1 MAFRHRRFNGRGF
14 SLVETMVVVAVTGV
28 VAAIAVP
35 MTGNSLGYFRLTGDV
50 RSAANVIALGKMRA
64 ASVFG
69 RVRLYVDVTGKSF
82 HLETYDRTTS
92 TWLPDGG
99 TTYLSQGVSFS
110 YGVVSTAPPNSQTI
124 IDQSAPCR
132 DGLNTVDIAHTACII
147 FNSRG
152 VPIDSSAAGNPTI
165 DALYVT
171 NGSAVYAVIV
181 SATGM
186 VRTWRTPPTVTPG
199 WVLQ

>member
-1 MAFRHRRFNGRGF
+1 MKFRHRRFNGRGF
-14 SLVETMVVVAVTGV
+14 SLVEMMVVVAVTGV

-50 RSAANVIALGKMRA
+50 RSAANAIALGKMRA
-64 ASVFG
+64 AAVFG

-92 TWLPDGG
+92 AWLPDGG

-110 YGVVSTAPPNSQTI
+110 YGVVSSAPPNSQTI

-132 DGLNTVDIAHTACII
+132 DDLNTADIAHTACVI

-171 NGSAVYAVIV
+171 NGSAVYGVIV

-186 VRTWRTPPTVTPG
+186 VRTWRTLPTVTPG